1 MKSKLDWEI
10 KSHLDSDG
18 NYDMQLRLSLSLLA
32 GYQRKA
38 MDIQT
43 ALADAKAR
51 NKCLAIRNLPEHTTD
66 RLATMTG
73 CYPIS

>member
-1 MKSKLDWEI
+1 MKSKLDWES
-10 KSHLDSDG
+10 KSHLDSNGD
-18 NYDMQLRLSLSLLA
+18 YDMRLRLSLSLSV

-43 ALADAKAR
+43 ALADDKAR

-66 RLATMTG
+66 RLAAMIG